1 MISVRNLSY
10 AVSGTPILKDVSVDI
25 VPGSITAL
33 IGPNGAGKSTL
44 LAQMARLLR
53 PDAGS
58 VTLDGTDVHHVPTGD
73 LARRLAILRQEQ
85 GQPSR
90 MTVRELVGFGR
101 FPHHRGRVTAQDHAH
116 IAAALERLSLAT
128 LAERYFDTLSGG
140 QKQRVLIAMVLC
152 QDTEVVLLDEPMNNL
167 DPAQVQVVMRAV
179 DHMARALGKTVIV
192 VLHDL
197 NHAAGLASQIVAMK
211 DGRMFAQGET
221 GRILTRPLLERLYDA
236 AFDVLRHDGR
246 PIVVPKAGNDVSSA
260 LSGCP

>member
-10 AVSGTPILKDVSVDI
+10 AVGGTPILSEVTVDI
-25 VPGSITAL
+25 VPGRITAL

-53 PDAGS
+53 PDTGN
-58 VTLDGTDVHHVPTGD
+58 VTLDGTDVHQVPTGD

-101 FPHHRGRVTAQDHAH
+101 FPHHRGRVTARDRTHVDT
-116 IAAALERLSLAT
+116 ALERLSLTEFAG
-128 LAERYFDTLSGG
+128 RYFDTLSGG

-167 DPAQVQVVMRAV
+167 DPAQVQVVMGAV
-179 DHMARALGKTVIV
+179 DHMSQALGKTVVV

-197 NHAAGLASQIVAMK
+197 NHAAGLASQVVAMK
-211 DGRMFAQGET
+211 AGRVFAKGET
-221 GRILTRPLLERLYDA
+221 DRILNRPLLERLYDA

-246 PIVVPKAGNDVSSA
+246 PIVVPKAGNDVSPA
-260 LSGCP
+260 LNVCP